1 MDGCPR
7 FCSKWALFLFIP
19 VFLGT
24 FLSCVSMA
32 TITFH
37 GVGIKALSAC
47 VPPRIVYNKDLG
59 YLIPEEEIEKTINN
73 IGIEQ
78 RRIADDDV
86 TASDLC
92 FKAAQQLMADNEIDP
107 ASIDVLLFMSQTP
120 DYRIPAT
127 SCLLQERLGL
137 SKETLC
143 FDISLGCSGYLFA
156 LSTAFAYASMQGVNR
171 VLLLDGET
179 FSKIVN
185 RRDKV
190 DWPLYGDAGT
200 ATLVEK
206 GDFGDSTFILNTDG
220 SGKDVLKVHAGM
232 RNPITP
238 DSCVERE
245 REDGNIRTDL
255 EVFMDG
261 MDVFNFAISKVP
273 RSIKSLLQVS
283 ENSVED
289 VDYLVFHQANRFMM
303 DFFVKKLKINP
314 DKVPYCIHKYGNTS
328 SASVPLTISSELVGA
343 LDGNKT
349 VVLSAFGAGL
359 SWGAALLQM
368 HDCKVSPVVE
378 Y

>member
-1 MDGCPR
+1 
-7 FCSKWALFLFIP
+7 
-19 VFLGT
+19 
-24 FLSCVSMA
+24 MA

-37 GVGIKALSAC
+37 GVGVKALSAC
-47 VPPRIVYNKDLG
+47 VPAGIVYNKDLG

-86 TASDLC
+86 MASDLC
-92 FKAAQQLMADNEIDP
+92 FKAAQQLMADNDIDP
-107 ASIDVLLFMSQTP
+107 STIDVLLFMSQTP

-127 SCLLQERLGL
+127 ACVLQDRLGL
-137 SKETLC
+137 SKDTLC

-200 ATLVEK
+200 ATLIEK
-206 GDFGDSTFILNTDG
+206 GDYGESTFILNTDG
-220 SGKDVLKVHAGM
+220 SGKDVLKIHAGM

-245 REDGNIRTDL
+245 REEGNIRTDL

-273 RSIKSLLQVS
+273 RNIKALLQATGKTID
-283 ENSVED
+283 D

-303 DFFVKKLKINP
+303 DFFVKKLKISP
-314 DKVPYCIHKYGNTS
+314 EKVPYCIHKYGNTS
-328 SASVPLTISSELVGA
+328 SASVPLTIASELSGTF
-343 LDGNKT
+343 DEDKT

-359 SWGAALLQM
+359 SWGAAMMHM
-368 HDCKVSPVVE
+368 HDCKVSPVIE

>member
-1 MDGCPR
+1 MEVIICIGLLDRHYFHSFFGLTPSR
-7 FCSKWALFLFIP
+7 F
-19 VFLGT
+19 
-24 FLSCVSMA
+24 MA

-47 VPPRIVYNKDLG
+47 VPPEVVYNRDLG
-59 YLIPEEEIEKTINN
+59 YLIPEEEIDKTINN

-78 RRIADDDV
+78 RRIAAPDV

-92 FKAAQQLMADNEIDP
+92 YKAAVRLMEDNGIDP
-107 ASIDVLLFMSQTP
+107 SSIDVLLFMSQTP

-127 SCLLQERLGL
+127 SCLLQHRLGL
-137 SKETLC
+137 PRETMC

-206 GDFGDSTFILNTDG
+206 GDYGESTFMLNTDG
-220 SGKDVLKVHAGM
+220 SGEEVLKIRAGM
-232 RNPITP
+232 RHPITP

-245 REDGNIRTDL
+245 WEDGSIRSDL

-273 RSIKSLLQVS
+273 KSIKQLLK
-283 ENSVED
+283 ETDHTIED
-289 VDYLVFHQANRFMM
+289 VDYLIFHQANRFMM
-303 DFFVKKLKINP
+303 DFFVKKLKIAP
-314 DKVPYCIHKYGNTS
+314 DHVPYCINRYGNTS
-328 SASVPLTISSELVGA
+328 SASVPLTISSELSGK
-343 LDGNKT
+343 LGGEHT
-349 VVLSAFGAGL
+349 VVMSAFGAGL
-359 SWGAALLQM
+359 SWGSVIMQM
-368 HDCKVSPVVE
+368 RDCNVSPVIE

>member
-1 MDGCPR
+1 
-7 FCSKWALFLFIP
+7 
-19 VFLGT
+19 
-24 FLSCVSMA
+24 MA
-32 TITFH
+32 KITFH

-47 VPPRIVYNKDLG
+47 VPPEIVYNKDLG
-59 YLIPEEEIEKTINN
+59 YLIPEEEIEKTISN

-78 RRIADDDV
+78 RRIAAPDV

-92 FKAAQQLMADNEIDP
+92 FKAARRLMEDNQIAPE
-107 ASIDVLLFMSQTP
+107 SIDVLLFMSQTA

-127 SCLLQERLGL
+127 SCLLQQRLGL
-137 SKETLC
+137 PRETLC

-156 LSTAFAYASMQGVNR
+156 LSTAFAYASMQGINR

-200 ATLVEK
+200 ATLIEK
-206 GDFGDSTFILNTDG
+206 GDYGDSTFMLYTDG
-220 SGKDVLKVHAGM
+220 SGENTLKIHAGM

-245 REDGNIRTDL
+245 QEEGNIRSDL

-273 RSIKSLLQVS
+273 KSIKLLLK
-283 ENSVED
+283 ETDKTIDD

-303 DFFVKKLKINP
+303 DFFVKKLKISPNR
-314 DKVPYCIHKYGNTS
+314 VPYCISKYGNTS
-328 SASVPLTISSELVGA
+328 SASVPLTVSSELSGQ
-343 LDGNKT
+343 LDGSHT
-349 VVLSAFGAGL
+349 VVMSAFGAGL
-359 SWGAALLQM
+359 SWGAAIMQM
-368 HDCKVSPVVE
+368 RDCKVSPVIE

>member
-1 MDGCPR
+1 
-7 FCSKWALFLFIP
+7 
-19 VFLGT
+19 
-24 FLSCVSMA
+24 MA
-32 TITFH
+32 KITFH

-47 VPPRIVYNKDLG
+47 VPPEVIYNKDLG

-73 IGIEQ
+73 IGIIE
-78 RRIADDDV
+78 RRIAAPDV
-86 TASDLC
+86 MASDLC
-92 FKAAQQLMADNEIDP
+92 YKAAQQLMADNDIAPD
-107 ASIDVLLFMSQTP
+107 SIDVLLFMSQTP

-127 SCLLQERLGL
+127 SCLLQHRLGL
-137 SKETLC
+137 PRETMC

-156 LSTAFAYASMQGVNR
+156 LSTAFAYASMEGINR

-200 ATLVEK
+200 ATLIEK
-206 GDFGDSTFILNTDG
+206 GDYGDSTFMLYTDG
-220 SGKDVLKVHAGM
+220 SGEDTLKIHAGM

-238 DSCVERE
+238 ESCVARE
-245 REDGNIRTDL
+245 REDGNIRNDL

-273 RSIKSLLQVS
+273 RCIKALLQETGKTVD
-283 ENSVED
+283 D
-289 VDYLVFHQANRFMM
+289 VDYVVFHQANRFMM

-314 DKVPYCIHKYGNTS
+314 ERVPYCIHKYGNTS
-328 SASVPLTISSELVGA
+328 SASVPLTMASELRGK
-343 LDGNKT
+343 LDGNHT

-359 SWGAALLQM
+359 SWGSAIM
-368 HDCKVSPVVE
+368 SMRDCNVSPVIE

>member
-1 MDGCPR
+1 
-7 FCSKWALFLFIP
+7 
-19 VFLGT
+19 
-24 FLSCVSMA
+24 MA
-32 TITFH
+32 KVTFH

-47 VPPRIVYNKDLG
+47 VPPDIVSNRDLG

-73 IGIEQ
+73 IGIDQ
-78 RRIADDDV
+78 RRIAAPDV
-86 TASDLC
+86 MASDLC
-92 FKAAQQLMADNEIDP
+92 FKAAQQLMADNDIAPE
-107 ASIDVLLFMSQTP
+107 SIDVLLFMSQTG

-127 SCLLQERLGL
+127 SCLLQRRLGL
-137 SKETLC
+137 PRETMC
-143 FDISLGCSGYLFA
+143 FDITLGCSGYIYA
-156 LSTAFAYASMQGVNR
+156 LSTAFAYASMEGVNR

-200 ATLVEK
+200 ATLIEK
-206 GDFGDSTFILNTDG
+206 GDYGDSTFMLYTDG
-220 SGKDVLKVHAGM
+220 SGENTLKIHAGM

-238 DSCVERE
+238 ESCIERE
-245 REDGNIRTDL
+245 QEEGNIRNDL

-273 RSIKSLLQVS
+273 KSIKRLLQ
-283 ENSVED
+283 ETDHTIDD

-303 DFFVKKLKINP
+303 DFFVKKLKISP
-314 DKVPYCIHKYGNTS
+314 ERVPYCISKYGNTS
-328 SASVPLTISSELVGA
+328 SSSVPLTISSELNGR
-343 LDGNKT
+343 LDGTHT

-359 SWGAALLQM
+359 SWGAAIMQTR
-368 HDCKVSPVVE
+368 DCNVSPVIE

>member
-1 MDGCPR
+1 
-7 FCSKWALFLFIP
+7 
-19 VFLGT
+19 
-24 FLSCVSMA
+24 MA
-32 TITFH
+32 KITFQ

-47 VPPRIVYNKDLG
+47 VPSDIVSNKDLG
-59 YLIPEEEIEKTINN
+59 YLIPEEEISKVIDN
-73 IGIEQ
+73 IGIVE
-78 RRIADDDV
+78 RRIAPDDV

-92 FKAAQQLMADNEIDP
+92 YSAAQRLMQDNGIAPD
-107 ASIDVLLFMSQTP
+107 SIDVLIFMSQTG

-127 SCLLQERLGL
+127 SCIMQHRLGL
-137 SKETLC
+137 PKSTMC

-156 LSTAFAYASMQGVNR
+156 LSTAFAYASMEGINR

-200 ATLVEK
+200 ATLIEK
-206 GDFGDSTFILNTDG
+206 GDYGSSTFILNTDG
-220 SGKDVLKVHAGM
+220 SGEDAIKIHAGM
-232 RNPITP
+232 RNPVTA

-245 REDGNIRTDL
+245 QEDGNVRNDL

-273 RSIKSLLQVS
+273 KCVKQLLS
-283 ENSVED
+283 ETDHTIDD

-303 DFFVKKLKINP
+303 DFFVKKLKIAP
-314 DKVPYCIHKYGNTS
+314 DRVPYCIGKYGNTS
-328 SASVPLTISSELVGA
+328 STSIPLTVASELNGR
-343 LDGNKT
+343 LDGDHT
-349 VVLSAFGAGL
+349 VVMSGFGAGL

-368 HDCKVSPVVE
+368 RDCKVSPVFD

>member
-1 MDGCPR
+1 M
-7 FCSKWALFLFIP
+7 
-19 VFLGT
+19 
-24 FLSCVSMA
+24 
-32 TITFH
+32 
-37 GVGIKALSAC
+37 SAC
-47 VPPRIVYNKDLG
+47 VPPGVVDNRDLG
-59 YLIPEEEIEKTINN
+59 YLIPEEEIDKTINN

-78 RRIADDDV
+78 RRIADADV

-92 FKAAQQLMADNEIDP
+92 YKAARQLMDDNGIDP
-107 ASIDVLLFMSQTP
+107 ASIDALLFMSQTP

-127 SCLLQERLGL
+127 SCLLQHRLGL
-137 SKETLC
+137 PRETMC
-143 FDISLGCSGYLFA
+143 FDISLGCSGYLYA
-156 LSTAFAYASMQGVNR
+156 LSTAFAYASMQGINR

-206 GDFGDSTFILNTDG
+206 GDYGTSTFMLNTDG
-220 SGKDVLKVHAGM
+220 SGEDVLKVHAGM
-232 RNPITP
+232 RHPITA

-245 REDGNIRTDL
+245 REDGNIRTEL

-273 RSIKSLLQVS
+273 KSIKLLLQQT
-283 ENSVED
+283 NRTIDD

-303 DFFVKKLKINP
+303 DFFVKKLKISP
-314 DKVPYCIHKYGNTS
+314 EHVPYCIGKYGNTS
-328 SASVPLTISSELVGA
+328 SASVPLTIVSELAGK
-343 LDGNKT
+343 LDGEHM
-349 VVLSAFGAGL
+349 VVMSAFGAGL
-359 SWGAALLQM
+359 SWGSAMVAM
-368 HDCKVSPVVE
+368 RDCKISPVFD

>member
-1 MDGCPR
+1 
-7 FCSKWALFLFIP
+7 
-19 VFLGT
+19 
-24 FLSCVSMA
+24 MA

-47 VPPRIVYNKDLG
+47 VPPEIAYNKDLG

-78 RRIADDDV
+78 RRIAADDV

-92 FKAAQQLMADNEIDP
+92 YKAARRLMEDNDIDP
-107 ASIDVLLFMSQTP
+107 GSIDVLLFMSQTP

-127 SCLLQERLGL
+127 SCLLQHRLGL
-137 SKETLC
+137 PRETLC

-156 LSTAFAYASMQGVNR
+156 LSTAFAYASMEGVNR

-185 RRDKV
+185 RRDKA

-200 ATLVEK
+200 ATLIEK
-206 GDFGDSTFILNTDG
+206 GDYGDSTFMFYTDG
-220 SGKDVLKVHAGM
+220 SGEHVLKVHAGM
-232 RNPITP
+232 RNPITSE
-238 DSCVERE
+238 SCIERE
-245 REDGNIRTDL
+245 QEEGNIRSDL

-273 RSIKSLLQVS
+273 KSIKLLLK
-283 ENSVED
+283 ETEKTIDD

-303 DFFVKKLKINP
+303 DFFVKKLKADP
-314 DKVPYCIHKYGNTS
+314 ARVPYCISKYGNTS
-328 SASVPLTISSELVGA
+328 STSVPLTISSELNGK
-343 LDGNKT
+343 LDGTHT
-349 VVLSAFGAGL
+349 VLLSAFGAGL
-359 SWGAALLQM
+359 SWATAIMQM
-368 HDCKVSPVVE
+368 RDCHVSPVFD

>member
-1 MDGCPR
+1 
-7 FCSKWALFLFIP
+7 
-19 VFLGT
+19 
-24 FLSCVSMA
+24 MA
-32 TITFH
+32 KITFH

-47 VPPRIVYNKDLG
+47 VPSEIVYNKDLG
-59 YLIPEEEIEKTINN
+59 YLIPEEEIEKTISN

-78 RRIADDDV
+78 RRIAAPDV

-92 FKAAQQLMADNEIDP
+92 FKAARRLMEDNQIAPE
-107 ASIDVLLFMSQTP
+107 SIDVLLFMSQTA

-127 SCLLQERLGL
+127 SCLLQQRLGL
-137 SKETLC
+137 PRETLC

-156 LSTAFAYASMQGVNR
+156 LSTAFAYASMQGINR

-200 ATLVEK
+200 ATLIEK
-206 GDFGDSTFILNTDG
+206 GDYGDSTFMLYTDG
-220 SGKDVLKVHAGM
+220 SGENTLKIHAGM

-245 REDGNIRTDL
+245 QEEGNIRSDL

-273 RSIKSLLQVS
+273 KSIKLLLK
-283 ENSVED
+283 ETDKTIDD

-303 DFFVKKLKINP
+303 DFFVKKLKISP
-314 DKVPYCIHKYGNTS
+314 DRVPYCISKYGNTS
-328 SASVPLTISSELVGA
+328 SASVPLTVSSELSGQ
-343 LDGNKT
+343 LDGSHT
-349 VVLSAFGAGL
+349 VVMSAFGAGL
-359 SWGAALLQM
+359 SWGAAIMQM
-368 HDCKVSPVVE
+368 RDCKVSPVIE

>member
-1 MDGCPR
+1 
-7 FCSKWALFLFIP
+7 
-19 VFLGT
+19 
-24 FLSCVSMA
+24 MA
-32 TITFH
+32 TINFQ
-37 GVGIKALSAC
+37 GVGIKAMSAC
-47 VPPRIVYNKDLG
+47 VPPGVVDNRDLG
-59 YLIPEEEIEKTINN
+59 YLIPEEEIDKTINN

-78 RRIADDDV
+78 RRIADVDV

-92 FKAAQQLMADNEIDP
+92 YKAARQLMDDNGIDP

-127 SCLLQERLGL
+127 SCLLQHRLGL
-137 SKETLC
+137 PRETMC
-143 FDISLGCSGYLFA
+143 FDISLGCSGYLYA
-156 LSTAFAYASMQGVNR
+156 LSTAFAYASMQGINR

-206 GDFGDSTFILNTDG
+206 GDYGTSTFMLNTDG
-220 SGKDVLKVHAGM
+220 SGEDVLKVHASM
-232 RNPITP
+232 RHPITA

-245 REDGNIRTDL
+245 REDGNIRTEL

-273 RSIKSLLQVS
+273 KSIKLLLQQT
-283 ENSVED
+283 NRTIDD

-303 DFFVKKLKINP
+303 DFFVKKLKISP
-314 DKVPYCIHKYGNTS
+314 EHVPYCIGKYGNTS
-328 SASVPLTISSELVGA
+328 SASVPLTIVSELAGK
-343 LDGNKT
+343 LDGEHT
-349 VVLSAFGAGL
+349 VVMSAFGAGL
-359 SWGAALLQM
+359 SWGSAMVAM
-368 HDCKVSPVVE
+368 RDCKISPVFD